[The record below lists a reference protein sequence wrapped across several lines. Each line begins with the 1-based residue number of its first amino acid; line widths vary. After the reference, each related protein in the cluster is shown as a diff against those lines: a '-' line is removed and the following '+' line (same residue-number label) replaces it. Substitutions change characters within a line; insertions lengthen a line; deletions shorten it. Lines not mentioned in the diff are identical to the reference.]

1 MAERHTSLY
10 ILLTTFGL
18 HLRFYCI
25 HLNQTLF
32 CVANM
37 NFNSSFSEFEDG
49 KFNGSYM
56 EYRQRKQF

>member
-10 ILLTTFGL
+10 ILLTTFGF

-32 CVANM
+32 QVTTM
-37 NFNSSFSEFEDG
+37 KFKSSFPEFGEG
-49 KFNGSYM
+49 KFDGSYI